1 MTDKKYKLLAD
12 NPAYSNDILNYHI
25 YAESLAYLIKNSEE
39 SFTIWISWEWWYWKT
54 TLMKL
59 ISFYL
64 DVNEYQKNKKE
75 ISKKVSTKIETFHKD
90 RKITNQI
97 KCKGQHTTL
106 LLDTWPF
113 INSKDIWESIFEQIM
128 YELIKIVK
136 DNEKWVF
143 KETWKFLI
151 KSIWWLIK
159 TVKLNWKL
167 NFWLWSIWMDFDANK
182 FSMDDMFLTDS
193 SYSNFKISVEE
204 ILIEIIKKK
213 WNLLIIVDDLDRL
226 YPKQA
231 LEVMLFLKNFLDV
244 KGCTFIIWTDNEVL
258 KEWLEE
264 LYWWYL
270 WKKEDISWRNDYID
284 KIKTNFFEKIY
295 QLEFKL
301 PLISKKEIFD
311 YLDQFNEI
319 KDFKNECGDI
329 LLKFF
334 PTLNLRKIKKVI
346 NFYNFILQLA
356 NVNKIKLNDKILV
369 LKIAIL
375 HTLKDFNSF
384 KYKIAYW
391 KYENGDKKHED
402 DNKKHE
408 EYLERINLDIENI
421 NTKIV
426 FSVLWTKP
434 LNDENVLDEL
444 IKIFIQT
451 SNYASTPDN
460 EKELHDF
467 LKNTEIVDN
476 SLNDKYLWTLITW
489 IKNNNQIFPAA
500 WISESLILELIK
512 LLTNKSELKS
522 QDYRWI
528 VNNFKD
534 KYSQYDNIN
543 KFLDDEIIA
552 KLPERKI

>member
-1 MTDKKYKLLAD
+1 MDKGYSLLAD

-39 SFTIWISWEWWYWKT
+39 SFTIWISWEWWYGKT

-64 DVNEYQKNKKE
+64 DKNEYEINKSEILKNIQE
-75 ISKKVSTKIETFHKD
+75 KIEAFHKD
-90 RKITNQI
+90 KWITNKK
-97 KCKGQHTTL
+97 KCKEWYTTL

-136 DNEKWVF
+136 ENEKWVF

-159 TVKLNWKL
+159 TVKVNWKL
-167 NFWLWSIWMDFDANK
+167 NFWLWNVWMDFDPGK

-204 ILIEIIKKK
+204 ILGEIIKKK
-213 WNLLIIVDDLDRL
+213 WNLLILVDDLDRL

-244 KGCTFIIWTDNEVL
+244 NGCTFIIWTDNEVL

-264 LYWWYL
+264 LYGWYL
-270 WKKEDISWRNDYID
+270 WKKEDTSWRSDYIN

-319 KDFKNECGDI
+319 KDLKSECGDI
-329 LLKFF
+329 LLQFF

-356 NVNKIKLNDKILV
+356 SVNKIKLNNKILV

-375 HTLKDFNSF
+375 NTLKEFNSF
-384 KYKIAYW
+384 KYKIAYLE
-391 KYENGDKKHED
+391 YENNEIKDKC
-402 DNKKHE
+402 KKI
-408 EYLERINLDIENI
+408 LEKINLDIEDLNV
-421 NTKIV
+421 KII

-434 LNDENVLDEL
+434 LNDENVLEEL
-444 IKIFIQT
+444 IDIFIQT
-451 SNYASTPDN
+451 PNYANAPDN

-467 LKNTEIVDN
+467 LKNIEIADN

-489 IKNNNQIFPAA
+489 IRDNDQIMPAN
-500 WISESLILELIK
+500 WINESLILELIK
-512 LLTNKSELKS
+512 LLTNKSKLKS
-522 QDYRWI
+522 QDYKGI
-528 VNNFKD
+528 VSNFKE
-534 KYSQYDNIN
+534 KYPQYNDINI
-543 KFLDDEIIA
+543 FLKDEIIA
-552 KLPERKI
+552 KLPEKILK